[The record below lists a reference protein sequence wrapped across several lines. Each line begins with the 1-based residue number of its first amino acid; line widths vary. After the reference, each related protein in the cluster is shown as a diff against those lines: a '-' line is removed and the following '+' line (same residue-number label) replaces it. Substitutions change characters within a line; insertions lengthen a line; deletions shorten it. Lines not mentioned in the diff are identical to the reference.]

1 MKPAKCPAKETKM
14 KQETEK
20 RGWQIKGNEKSE
32 DRCVT
37 FKAKISKFYFLHAR
51 TSQANILHMNQK
63 DEKRT
68 TWKQL
73 CGKF

>member
-14 KQETEK
+14 RQETER

-37 FKAKISKFYFLHAR
+37 FKPKISKFYFLR
-51 TSQANILHMNQK
+51 MP
-63 DEKRT
+63 
-68 TWKQL
+68 QL
-73 CGKF
+73 RKLIFCI